1 MHFHIFTTTL
11 TLIYI
16 MFLFIMLIVYSKYV
30 FDIVIVIFKFM
41 YMITEHSTEYSC
53 GRSWEWPSRWSSVVH
68 LPSVGLV
75 GHVSRRRKYILLCS
89 ALEMSL
95 MHRWRVNYS
104 CKEYIYACVCFDMLS
119 RNNLGIFLSW
129 LLLSLAMLHL
139 WASISTSELS
149 YTYHI
154 HIFFVYLC
162 SE

>member
-41 YMITEHSTEYSC
+41 YRITERSTEYSC

-75 GHVSRRRKYILLCS
+75 GPVSWRRKYILLCS

-95 MHRWRVNYS
+95 MHRWRDNYS

-129 LLLSLAMLHL
+129 LLRSLAMLHL
-139 WASISTSELS
+139 CISFSGLS
-149 YTYHI
+149 WVYHI
-154 HIFFVYLC
+154 NIFWLTPV
-162 SE
+162 